1 MPSSGTI
8 PVEVDQSRA
17 KAHGDIV
24 GGNKVGD
31 IYVVLPTPAPLGI
44 VDKLLLKLREEIAQ
58 EATVLHTVNSLRVYY
73 DKRSEDGIDG
83 LEAKLSAAGRE
94 DTKLRAFE
102 RKEEFVKL
110 LDTWSMY
117 ASAQEI
123 FAYLLAH
130 AETLFERRIRPLIV
144 AGRPREEIDEA
155 TASYILEPT
164 IEQCGT
170 SVFVVNHSI
179 ALGMLYWLAEQCYV
193 RWHP

>member
-1 MPSSGTI
+1 M
-8 PVEVDQSRA
+8 
-17 KAHGDIV
+17 
-24 GGNKVGD
+24 GD
-31 IYVVLPTPAPLGI
+31 IYVVLPPPAPLGI